1 MANYTYRDGKMV
13 EVPDTIATEDTELHE
28 PVKNTLIIRPGV
40 AVVSY
45 AKISGTIVV
54 MPGATLDARGPVSG
68 TVTIQ
73 DEARATF
80 HSSASGTVK
89 VSGGAVMHLLPGSIA
104 LGVLK
109 VEGTLIN
116 EGTRGLNVTGQGV
129 VDDRIGSIV
138 RRPDRTLRDGTTVYE
153 RYK

>member
-1 MANYTYRDGKMV
+1 MTSYTYRDGTMI
-13 EVPDTIATEDTELHE
+13 EVPDTIANEDTEIHE
-28 PVKNTLIIRPGV
+28 PVENTLVIRPGV

-45 AKISGTIVV
+45 ARISGTIVV
-54 MPGATLDARGPVSG
+54 MTGATLDARGPVSG

-73 DEARATF
+73 DEAHATF
-80 HSSASGTVK
+80 HSTASGTIK
-89 VSGGAVMHLLPGSIA
+89 VSGGAVMHLRPESIA

-116 EGTRGLNVTGQGV
+116 EGTRGPNVTGQGV

-153 RYK
+153 RYT

>member
-1 MANYTYRDGKMV
+1 MTSYTYRDGKMV
-13 EVPDTIATEDTELHE
+13 EVPDTIVTEDTELHE
-28 PVKNTLIIRPGV
+28 PVKNTLIIKPGV
-40 AVVSY
+40 AVISN
-45 AKISGTIVV
+45 AEISGTIVV
-54 MPGATLDARGPVSG
+54 MRGATLDARGSVSG

-89 VSGGAVMHLLPGSIA
+89 VSGGAVMHLLPESIA

-116 EGTRGLNVTGQGV
+116 EGTRGLNATGQGV
-129 VDDRIGSIV
+129 IDDRVGSVV
-138 RRPDRTLRDGTTVYE
+138 RRPDRTFRDGTTVYE
-153 RYK
+153 RYE

>member
-13 EVPDTIATEDTELHE
+13 EVPDIIATEDTELHE